1 MRIENLDTVTAS
13 KIYLLL
19 TMLNGTLYAIAEL
32 EPDKMKGQNKV
43 RFLNIR
49 SNIRNFMYTISN
61 SATAADKELLHSYTF
76 DSIGLMAEVF
86 ALLSYVPENQID
98 WMSQEINK
106 LVIQSFK
113 NLEHEN

>member
-1 MRIENLDTVTAS
+1 MQIENLDTVTAS

-32 EPDKMKGQNKV
+32 EPDKMKGQNKA

-49 SNIRNFMYTISN
+49 SNIKNFMQLISS
-61 SATAADKELLHSYTF
+61 SATKDDKKLLHSYTF
-76 DSIGLMAEVF
+76 DSIALMSEVF